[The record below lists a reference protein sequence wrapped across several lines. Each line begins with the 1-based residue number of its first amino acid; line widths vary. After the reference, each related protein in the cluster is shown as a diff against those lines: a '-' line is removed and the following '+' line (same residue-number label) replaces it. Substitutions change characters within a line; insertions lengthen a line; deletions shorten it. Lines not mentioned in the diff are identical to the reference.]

1 MDSLPPGEVYSP
13 REIAR
18 AAGVPVEHVLVA
30 LGGRDGF
37 VSHADA
43 VGLGRELMAARRT
56 PLGLF
61 HSSGSAAPS
70 KGLPL
75 ALSSTLHAGIL
86 AGAIFV
92 ATFGLTPTA
101 TTLGGSD
108 ERPPAMQLVFIA
120 TPGPGG
126 GGGGGGRLQK
136 GPPPKALREGH
147 RAVSSPMPETC

>member
-30 LGGRDGF
+30 LGGRGGF

-56 PLGLF
+56 PLRLF

-70 KGLPL
+70 QRLPPGPWGTRHPGGL
-75 ALSSTLHAGIL
+75 ARGV
-86 AGAIFV
+86 FV
-92 ATFGLTPTA
+92 GTFGVTP
-101 TTLGGSD
+101 
-108 ERPPAMQLVFIA
+108 
-120 TPGPGG
+120 
-126 GGGGGGRLQK
+126 
-136 GPPPKALREGH
+136 
-147 RAVSSPMPETC
+147 